1 MIQSPL
7 VEASGIGVT
16 GKSRESEF
24 PPTDRE
30 SRESEF
36 FLPIGESR
44 ESEFRPTDGGGGYFS
59 KESTR

>member
-1 MIQSPL
+1 MIQPSL

-24 PPTDRE
+24 PPTDRGKSGIGAGK

-36 FLPIGESR
+36 P
-44 ESEFRPTDGGGGYFS
+44 PTDRRGGYFS

>member
-7 VEASGIGVT
+7 VEALGIGA

-24 PPTDRE
+24 PPTDR
-30 SRESEF
+30 
-36 FLPIGESR
+36 GV
-44 ESEFRPTDGGGGYFS
+44 GCFS